1 MAGFCT
7 NCAAALESDALF
19 CPACGAS
26 TRPTK
31 TSASAPVT
39 AQASAPTVRAA
50 SFSTPQGKRYP
61 VLRLISI
68 LLKVSA
74 VLWLIGSLG
83 IGAAANEARG
93 GLFIVG
99 LIGGLYGGLMLWAS
113 AEMIHVL
120 IDIEEN
126 TRHRAGPGQ

>member
-7 NCAAALESDALF
+7 NCAAALESDAQF

-26 TRPTK
+26 TRPAK
-31 TSASAPVT
+31 TQASAPIT
-39 AQASAPTVRAA
+39 AQASGPTVRAT
-50 SFSTPQGKRYP
+50 SLSSPQNKRYP
-61 VLRLISI
+61 ILRLIAI

-74 VLWLIGSLG
+74 ALWVIASLG
-83 IGAAANEARG
+83 IGAAANEARV

-99 LIGGLYGGLMLWAS
+99 LIGGVYGGLMLWAS
-113 AEMIHVL
+113 SEMIHVL

-126 TRHRAGPGQ
+126 TRHRASSGQ